1 MKKSKQTLISTV
13 LFLSLGLFAC
23 KKPLTQPTDTSSTDT
38 SISTMDTTSE
48 ADSTT
53 ESTSEVANEAVYEI
67 DDFFPNTDNK
77 LYEYTGHGVEYAG
90 FDEYTDYSSENRKQY
105 RRPNEGTTVA
115 EVVELQENQIVS
127 LFHEG
132 EIYYREDLL
141 DKSDEVKEILLQGPF
156 EVGHSWEIPD
166 GRTKEITG
174 LEVAV
179 TTPYGEFDTLE
190 VTTDFD
196 NGLAHEK
203 NYYAPDIG
211 LVKSVYTDKGTE
223 GEEDFEVLT
232 ELKSIEEKPYEHQ
245 ISFYYPDFENDEIV
259 VTQKTV
265 PMKTNEETKKTIE
278 KAYKEVPKGLTSVLS
293 PRALMNSLYLN
304 EDGRVYADFTF
315 ALIDEMNAGA
325 YLEAQIIQSLVN
337 TLGNYYGTKEV
348 YLTVDGNPYQSGH
361 IALQRGEFFKVK
373 TEGSVEQ

>member
-1 MKKSKQTLISTV
+1 MKRSKQTIISAV
-13 LFLSLGLFAC
+13 LFLSLSLVAC
-23 KKPLTQPTDTSSTDT
+23 KKPTTEPTDTSSME
-38 SISTMDTTSE
+38 SSVSTMDTSSE
-48 ADSTT
+48 TDTTT
-53 ESTSEVANEAVYEI
+53 ESTSEEANEVVYEI
-67 DDFFPNTDNK
+67 GDFFPDTDNK

-115 EVVELQENQIVS
+115 EVVELQGNQIVS

-141 DKSDEVKEILLQGPF
+141 DKSDEVQEIILQGPF

-174 LEVAV
+174 VGVSV
-179 TTPYGEFDTLE
+179 TTPYGELKTVE
-190 VTTDFD
+190 VTTDFE
-196 NGLAHEK
+196 NGLANEK

-211 LVKSVYTDKGTE
+211 LVKSIYTDKGTE
-223 GEEDFEVLT
+223 GEDDFEVLT

-245 ISFYYPDFENDEIV
+245 ISFYYPDFEKDDMV
-259 VTQKTV
+259 VTQKPV
-265 PMKTNEETKKTIE
+265 PMKTNEETKKAIE
-278 KAYKEVPKGLTSVLS
+278 KAYKEVPEGLTSVLS

-304 EDGRVYADFTF
+304 DDGRVYADFTF

-337 TLGNYYGTKEV
+337 TLGTYYGVKEV